1 MRILLVEDD
10 RYLSDALVKILRD
23 QKYMVDAVYNGT
35 DGYDYA
41 LSGIYDLVILDI
53 MLPEKDGISIVSDMR
68 LNKISTPVLMLTAK
82 FAMSDK
88 IRGLDRGADDYMI
101 KPFATEELLAR
112 IRVLSRRR
120 GEVIIDSVEAF
131 DLHFEITSAELSC
144 GEGESRKS
152 IRLNFK
158 ESELMKLLMDRPAT
172 IISKEEIITRVW
184 GYDSDAGDNN
194 VEAYVSFLRKKLKF
208 ICSRS
213 EIISVRKLGYTLE
226 GPKC

>member
-1 MRILLVEDD
+1 MRILLVEDE
-10 RYLSDALVKILRD
+10 RHLSDALVKILRD

-68 LNKISTPVLMLTAK
+68 LNKIATPVLMLTAK
-82 FAMSDK
+82 DSMQDK
-88 IRGLDRGADDYMI
+88 VRGLDRGADDYMT

-120 GEVIIDSVEAF
+120 GEVILDSVEAF
-131 DLHFEITSAELSC
+131 DLSFDINSAELSC

-194 VEAYVSFLRKKLKF
+194 VEAYVSFLRKKLNF
-208 ICSRS
+208 IGSCS